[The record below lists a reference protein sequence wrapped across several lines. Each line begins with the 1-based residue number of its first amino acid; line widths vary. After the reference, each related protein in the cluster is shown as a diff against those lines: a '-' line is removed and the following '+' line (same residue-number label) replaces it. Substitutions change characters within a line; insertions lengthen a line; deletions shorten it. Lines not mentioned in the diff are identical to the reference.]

1 MDSIIETDQLSK
13 TFSPPQGWRRVARP
27 TPVTAVADITLAV
40 PPGELFGLLGPNG
53 AGKTTLTKMLC
64 TLIMPSS
71 GRGQVVGHDLGD
83 TRAIRAAVG
92 LVVSDERSFF
102 WRLSARRNLDFFA
115 AMHGLHGRSAA
126 NRVNE
131 VLADVDLLDV
141 AERRFSN
148 FSSGMRQ
155 RLAIARSLLHRP
167 QLLFLDEP
175 SRSLDP
181 TATARLHALLLRL
194 LADQGLT
201 IFLITHDLAEAET
214 LCDRV
219 ALLHHGRIQTIGRP
233 ADLRRALQPQRR
245 YVVQVSDAEEG
256 ETAVLPALRAIT
268 PNAAMPEPGQIV
280 FRAGEEDG
288 VLTAVLDH
296 LRQRAIPIHAITA
309 TPPSLEEVFAHYTAE
324 NEERGT
330 RNGERGTGNEERGTM
345 NEEQ

>member
-1 MDSIIETDQLSK
+1 MNPIIETDQLSK
-13 TFSPPQGWRRVARP
+13 VYAPPQGWRRVARQ
-27 TPVTAVADITLAV
+27 TPVTAVADISLTV
-40 PPGELFGLLGPNG
+40 PQGELFGLLGPNG

-64 TLIMPSS
+64 TLIVPSS
-71 GRGQVVGHDLGD
+71 GRGLVVGHELPD
-83 TRAIRAAVG
+83 TLAIRAAVG

-102 WRLSARRNLDFFA
+102 WRLSARRNLSFFA

-126 NRVNE
+126 DRVDE

-181 TATARLHALLLRL
+181 TATSRLHDLLLRL
-194 LADQGLT
+194 MAGQGLT
-201 IFLITHDLAEAET
+201 IFLITHDLAEAEK

-219 ALLHHGRIQTIGRP
+219 ALVHHGRIQTIGRP
-233 ADLRRALQPQRR
+233 ADLRRELRPQRL
-245 YVVQVSDAEEG
+245 YTVQVGDGGDG
-256 ETAVLPALRAIT
+256 ETAVLPALRAIVPDLT
-268 PNAAMPEPGQIV
+268 MPEPGQVV

-288 VLTAVLDH
+288 LLTAVLDH
-296 LRQRAIPIHAITA
+296 LRQRAIAIQTITA
-309 TPPSLEEVFAHYTAE
+309 TPPSLEEVFAHYTTESAE
-324 NEERGT
+324 
-330 RNGERGTGNEERGTM
+330 
-345 NEEQ
+345 Q